1 MIASGTLFT
10 GPEQL
15 RCSGH
20 SERYGDDVTTPW
32 RLCQLVRGRL
42 GEQGAPQVR
51 HLQHSQ
57 LNNAIFY
64 LTSLVLGLCFF
75 FFCCLVF
82 FCVLLFFCL
91 LFLFCFRFCHCRK

>member
-64 LTSLVLGLCFF
+64 LTSLETGPSYHFQCSPVPL
-75 FFCCLVF
+75 
-82 FCVLLFFCL
+82 
-91 LFLFCFRFCHCRK
+91 